1 MIDTAL
7 WLTPLVMLPGVALLV
22 LSTSAR
28 YAQIHE
34 EFHHL
39 LTDDVAQRQRTAVY
53 LLARSILFRNA
64 LVALYISVGAFAVAS
79 LIGGFGSMFSANVDI
94 IVIGMAF
101 VGIVSLVYASYELIR
116 ESTKSLEI
124 IREHYQEIM
133 EESGDLP

>member
-39 LTDDVAQRQRTAVY
+39 LTDDVAQRRRTAVY
-53 LLARSILFRNA
+53 LLARSVLFRNA
-64 LVALYISVGAFAVAS
+64 LVALYVSVGAFAVAS
-79 LIGGFGSMFSANVDI
+79 LIGGIGSMFSLNVEI
-94 IVIGMAF
+94 IVVGMAF
-101 VGIVSLVYASYELIR
+101 LGVITLVYAAWELIR
-116 ESTKSLEI
+116 ESAKSLEI

-133 EESGDLP
+133 EEVRD